1 MGMNVFFQGSKNGTG
16 CAVMWRLAVQVSQ
29 LVSRRSCERFSTHI
43 SPDDGWWIQ
52 NECFVLIV

>member
-29 LVSRRSCERFSTHI
+29 LVSRRSCERFFTHMP
-43 SPDDGWWIQ
+43 PDEMVDTK
-52 NECFVLIV
+52 